1 MEMPEK
7 CERVDLFAE
16 RYPLIFAKANLPWGL
31 ECGVGWDVLLASM
44 FDQIEPVLAVAPKG
58 KFRPLQIKEKF
69 GALRFYYEAKG
80 FDKVSLAK
88 ISAAVDEA
96 ETASHR
102 TCEVCGRPGMTRRTD
117 WIRTLCDL
125 CALRV
130 ANANNDS

>member
-7 CERVDLFAE
+7 CERVDLFAK
-16 RYPLIFAKANLPWGL
+16 RYPLIFAKADLPWGL

-44 FDQIEPVLAVAPKG
+44 FDKIEPVLAVAPKS

-80 FDKVSLAK
+80 FDKASQAK

-96 ETASHR
+96 ETASQR
-102 TCEVCGRPGMTRRTD
+102 TCEVCGQPGKIRRTN
-117 WIRTLCDL
+117 WIRTVCDS
-125 CALRV
+125 CADRIA
-130 ANANNDS
+130 ANDAD